1 MSPLRH
7 SLGDETGV
15 TLAEALR
22 GRTVTTTILD
32 NIDTHGGVEHGSV
45 MTRLEEVV
53 TRVEACLAMLHQPQ
67 AKHA

>member
-7 SLGDETGV
+7 SLEDETGV
-15 TLAEALR
+15 TLAEAL
-22 GRTVTTTILD
+22 TVTTTILD
-32 NIDTHGGVEHGSV
+32 NIDTHGGVEHCSM

-67 AKHA
+67 AKHT